1 MSNFGLVVIGAC
13 HGFDLVQDV
22 NKLKKPVLL
31 VEPLDYNFKLLK
43 KNFQDYENI
52 YFEQSFISN
61 NSKSIIFYY
70 VKEDSIKKLGKHWA
84 SGIGSFSKEHILNH
98 KSKRFQIEESDIGSM
113 DIISQTFNQLC
124 EKYNIDTIDNLL
136 IDVEGHE
143 MSILKS
149 IDFNKILIS
158 EIKFEF
164 KHLTSTFNYEN
175 SLDELIKLF
184 KQNNYSE
191 VFRDKENITFK
202 LNKKLSFLV
211 RN

>member
-13 HGFDLVQDV
+13 HGSDLVEDI
-22 NKLKKPVLL
+22 NKIRKPILL
-31 VEPLDYNFKLLK
+31 VEPVDYNFKLLK
-43 KNFQDYENI
+43 KNFENHDNV

-61 NSKSIIFYY
+61 NTKSIFFYY
-70 VKEDSIKKLGKHWA
+70 VRENSIKKLGKHWA

-98 KSKRFQIEESDIGSM
+98 KSKRFQIEESDIESIN
-113 DIISQTFNQLC
+113 IISQTFNQLC
-124 EKYNIDTIDNLL
+124 KKYNINTIDNLL

-143 MSILKS
+143 MLIIKS
-149 IDFNKILIS
+149 IDFNKILIK

-184 KQNNYSE
+184 KLNNYSE
-191 VFRDKENITFK
+191 VFRDKENIIFK
-202 LNKKLSFLV
+202 LNKKL
-211 RN
+211 

>member
-13 HGFDLVQDV
+13 HGSDLVKDI
-22 NKLKKPVLL
+22 NKIRKPILL

-43 KNFQDYENI
+43 KNFENYDNV

-61 NSKSIIFYY
+61 NTKSIFFYY
-70 VKEDSIKKLGKHWA
+70 VKEKSIKKLGKHWA

-98 KSKRFQIEESDIGSM
+98 KSKRFQIEESDIESIH
-113 DIISQTFNQLC
+113 IISQTFDQLC
-124 EKYNIDTIDNLL
+124 KKYNVNTIDNLL

-149 IDFNKILIS
+149 MDFNKILIK

-184 KQNNYSE
+184 ELNNYSE
-191 VFRDKENITFK
+191 VFRDKENIIFK
-202 LNKKLSFLV
+202 LNKKL
-211 RN
+211 

>member
-13 HGFDLVQDV
+13 HGSDLVKDI
-22 NKLKKPVLL
+22 NKIRKPILL

-43 KNFQDYENI
+43 KNFENYDNV

-61 NSKSIIFYY
+61 NTKSIFFYY
-70 VKEDSIKKLGKHWA
+70 VKEKSIKKLGKHWA

-98 KSKRFQIEESDIGSM
+98 KSKRFQIEESDIESIN
-113 DIISQTFNQLC
+113 IISQTFDQLC
-124 EKYNIDTIDNLL
+124 KKYNVNTIDNLL

-149 IDFNKILIS
+149 IDFNKILIK

-184 KQNNYSE
+184 ELNNYSE
-191 VFRDKENITFK
+191 VFRDKENIIFK
-202 LNKKLSFLV
+202 LNKKL
-211 RN
+211 

>member
-13 HGFDLVQDV
+13 HGSDLVEDI
-22 NKLKKPVLL
+22 NKIRKPILL

-43 KNFQDYENI
+43 KNFENYDNI

-61 NSKSIIFYY
+61 NNKSISFYH
-70 VKEDSIKKLGKHWA
+70 VRENSIKKLGKHWA
-84 SGIGSFSKEHILNH
+84 SGIGSSSKEHILNH
-98 KSKRFQIEESDIGSM
+98 KSKRFQIEESDIESIN
-113 DIISQTFNQLC
+113 IISQTFNQLC
-124 EKYNIDTIDNLL
+124 KKYNINTIDNLL

-143 MSILKS
+143 MLIIKS
-149 IDFNKILIS
+149 IDFNKILIK

-184 KQNNYSE
+184 ELNNYSE
-191 VFRDKENITFK
+191 VFRDKENIIFK
-202 LNKKLSFLV
+202 LNKKL
-211 RN
+211 